1 MTEQEFGVLKWQFS
15 SHLNTPDYH
24 AEVDKCKTIPNLYRC
39 TKVNYKNGEP
49 SNRGGYTHYM
59 LDDKVYKSKQKLL
72 EAIDEEVKKYGII
85 WLNRQL
91 LLKEK

>member
-1 MTEQEFGVLKWQFS
+1 MTEQEFGGLKWQFC

-24 AEVDKCKTIPNLYRC
+24 IKVDKCKTIPNLYRC

-72 EAIDEEVKKYGII
+72 EAIDEEVKTNGII
-85 WLNRQL
+85 LLNRQL

>member
-1 MTEQEFGVLKWQFS
+1 MTEQEFGGLKWQLS

-24 AEVDKCKTIPNLYRC
+24 IKVDKCKTIPNLYRC

-59 LDDKVYKSKQKLL
+59 LNDKVYKSKQKLL
-72 EAIDEEVKKYGII
+72 EAIDEEVKTFGII

>member
-1 MTEQEFGVLKWQFS
+1 MTDQEFDKLEWKFNCHINAGAHYSTV
-15 SHLNTPDYH
+15 Y
-24 AEVDKCKTIPNLYRC
+24 KCKTIPNLYRC

-59 LDDKVYKSKQKLL
+59 LGDKVYKSKQKLL
-72 EAIDEEVKKYGII
+72 EAIDEEVKTYGII

>member
-1 MTEQEFGVLKWQFS
+1 MTEQEFSGLKWQLS

-24 AEVDKCKTIPNLYRC
+24 IKVDKCKTIPNLYRC

-59 LDDKVYKSKQKLL
+59 LNDKVYKSKQKLL
-72 EAIDEEVKKYGII
+72 EAIDEQVKTFGII

>member
-1 MTEQEFGVLKWQFS
+1 MTEQEFSGLKWQLS

-24 AEVDKCKTIPNLYRC
+24 IKVDKCKTIPNLYRC

-59 LDDKVYKSKQKLL
+59 LDDRAYKSKQKLL
-72 EAIDEEVKKYGII
+72 EAIDEQVKTFGII

>member
-1 MTEQEFGVLKWQFS
+1 MTEQEFDGLKWQFS
-15 SHLNTPDYH
+15 SHLNTPEYH
-24 AEVDKCKTIPNLYRC
+24 IRVDKCKIIPNLYRC

-72 EAIDEEVKKYGII
+72 EAIDEEVKTYGII
-85 WLNRQL
+85 WLNSQL
-91 LLKEK
+91 LLKEE

>member
-1 MTEQEFGVLKWQFS
+1 MTEQEFGGLKWQFS

-24 AEVDKCKTIPNLYRC
+24 IKVDKCKTIPNLYRC

-72 EAIDEEVKKYGII
+72 EAID
-85 WLNRQL
+85 
-91 LLKEK
+91 

>member
-1 MTEQEFGVLKWQFS
+1 MTEQEFGSLKWQLC

-24 AEVDKCKTIPNLYRC
+24 TKVDKCKTIANLYRC

-72 EAIDEEVKKYGII
+72 EAIDEEVKTQGII

>member
-1 MTEQEFGVLKWQFS
+1 MTEQEFDNVEWQLS

-24 AEVDKCKTIPNLYRC
+24 IKVDKCKTIPNLYRC

-72 EAIDEEVKKYGII
+72 EAIDEEVKTYGII

-91 LLKEK
+91 LLNEK